1 MEAAVLEQLE
11 CRAEQAANLLK
22 AMSNT
27 HRLEILCQLVQ
38 GERAVG
44 RLAREIGIGQSAV
57 SQHLAVLRAEGLVTS
72 RREAQTIYY
81 SVQGP
86 EVRAILEA
94 LYKAFCEEK
103 GSRNVR
109 HAA

>member
-1 MEAAVLEQLE
+1 MDMALEQLE
-11 CRAEQAANLLK
+11 CRAQEAANLLK

-38 GERAVG
+38 EERSVGWLARAV
-44 RLAREIGIGQSAV
+44 GIGQSAV
-57 SQHLAVLRAEGLVTS
+57 SQHLAVLRAEGLVAS

-81 SVQGP
+81 SVHGP

-94 LYKAFCEEK
+94 LYKTFCVEK
-103 GSRNVR
+103 RGVR
-109 HAA
+109 QAA